1 MDYFEYQS
9 YYPSPKPKKRCN
21 NSFLAGFFGAL
32 IGAITVLVAYPFL
45 VEQGWVRVPHVGTHT
60 NENPDYQPNV
70 QTPITTQKVSLDVE
84 TDVTKAVD
92 KVLDAVVGI
101 SNFQGWGFWT
111 EPSEVGTGSGVLYKK
126 QGNYAYIVTNQH
138 VVDGADR
145 IEVTLHDGT
154 KLEARLL
161 GEDLWTDLA
170 VLRVDGRRIKRV
182 AEFGDSDS
190 LKLGEP
196 VLAIGNPLGIE
207 FAGSITQGIISG
219 LERTVPVDFNGD
231 GYPDWN
237 AEVLQTDAAIN
248 PGNSGGALV
257 NIAGQVIGIN
267 SMKIA
272 QEEVEGIGFSIPI
285 NIAIPIIQDL
295 ETAGEVRRPYMGVSM
310 QDLSNYSFYIKD
322 ELKLPDE
329 VTSGVIVVEVV
340 EGSPA
345 YEAGL
350 RKNDVI
356 TKLDGTEITS
366 IIDLRKYLYKEK
378 EIGDALKVS
387 FYRNGKYMSV
397 VLTLGEDSV

>member
-1 MDYFEYQS
+1 MDYFDHQNFYRNPE
-9 YYPSPKPKKRCN
+9 PKRRRN

-32 IGAITVLVAYPFL
+32 IGAIIVLAAYPFL
-45 VEQGWVRVPHVGTHT
+45 VEQGWVRVPNLDTYT
-60 NENPDYQPNV
+60 NGNPDHQSNV
-70 QTPITTQKVSLDVE
+70 QTPITTQKVSLNVE

-111 EPSEVGTGSGVLYKK
+111 EPSEAGTGSGVIYKK

-145 IEVTLHDGT
+145 LEVKLYDGT

-170 VLRVDGRRIKRV
+170 VLRVDGRKIKMV

-207 FAGSITQGIISG
+207 FAGSITQGIVSG

-295 ETAGEVRRPYMGVSM
+295 ETVGEVRRPYMGVSM

-329 VTSGVIVVEVV
+329 VTSGVVVVEVV

-345 YEAGL
+345 DLAGL

-378 EIGDALKVS
+378 EIGDTLKVS

-397 VLTLGEDSV
+397 VLILSEDSL

>member
-1 MDYFEYQS
+1 MDYFDHQNFYRNPE
-9 YYPSPKPKKRCN
+9 PKRRRN

-32 IGAITVLVAYPFL
+32 IGAIIVLAAYPFL
-45 VEQGWVRVPHVGTHT
+45 VEQGWVRVPNLDTYT
-60 NENPDYQPNV
+60 NGNPDHQSDV
-70 QTPITTQKVSLDVE
+70 QTPITTQKVLLNVE

-111 EPSEVGTGSGVLYKK
+111 EPSEAGTGSGVIYKK

-145 IEVTLHDGT
+145 LEVTLYDGT

-170 VLRVDGRRIKRV
+170 VLRVDGRKIKTV
-182 AEFGDSDS
+182 AEFGDADS

-207 FAGSITQGIISG
+207 FAGSITQGIVSG

-295 ETAGEVRRPYMGVSM
+295 ETVGEVRRPYMGVSM

-329 VTSGVIVVEVV
+329 VTSGVVVVEVV

-345 YEAGL
+345 DLAGL